1 MRARALF
8 SLVGALIAAVA
19 LVSASGAAT
28 TKAQKVTRI
37 DVSTRAAVIHYLRSI
52 HVNPKGAVIQRGAR
66 NYAGAR
72 CPGGRWTCAS
82 TRHTVVQI
90 AKRGAVNRFACS
102 TARCVVVQFAG
113 TSHGV
118 YIAGRRLQSTAST
131 PTNTARCVINHT
143 AQNQAQLC
151 LILQVS
157 STANNV
163 AIVYER
169 AIGPSGT
176 SQSASLNA
184 LIAQRATGASNTNR
198 ACVNQIVSLTG
209 STTVS
214 NGSLNVGFNAH
225 QNVSIKQD
233 SAHGGNS
240 ASESATSGGACAG
253 GPLMQ
258 SQTETSIAKGP
269 GSITQKE
276 NAPANGPNVSIDI
289 EQNQSNGF
297 KGSAT
302 GANSAVFNQT
312 SNLQAVANSSNGPV
326 SQTQSSPDINPPYS
340 GLVGTLNQD
349 SSALSTAT
357 VTQQETQCED
367 AAKSGLTHCDTSDP
381 DASEAPAS
389 LTQTQY
395 GPEGIF
401 TAPNHRR
408 GRVPFVHKGVGTAT
422 QTGNTGDAF
431 TINQSSQQDNDTGSG
446 QTNNV
451 QGDCSTP
458 GNCNITQNTN
468 VDGNQTTN
476 TQSGQNLNSGI
487 NCTGT
492 SCQPTVPPAPIIDTS
507 PPDPS
512 YSSMAQFTFHDTQA
526 GVSFLCQLDGNGY
539 SPCTTGITYSDLS
552 DGKHKFS
559 VEAKDGNGNV
569 GPAASYTWTIAI
581 ESANVLIAGTGDLGS
596 TDANDNLTQALT
608 DAGYT
613 VTESPALPA
622 DLSSFAEVW
631 WIDIAPPSSDEQTQL
646 INFAESG
653 KGVFLT
659 GEWDSCGGCAAL
671 NAADQSMVNSIV
683 AGGTVGVGGF
693 GLLGI
698 GGTPVAMPVNPDVV
712 GSLAAQ
718 PNTVTSWTVTA
729 AGGMSG
735 VPDSSI
741 FAYYQAEPPD
751 GPETPVA
758 AAWDRPSTNGNGR
771 LVLFMDINW
780 AETGWRATN
789 WSDVAENVAF
799 FLSGL
804 SSPPA
809 PVFPPAPRFGMS
821 SVGPWTAHVPFASS
835 TAGLPHAGK

>member
-209 STTVS
+209 STAVS

-289 EQNQSNGF
+289 EQNQSSGF
-297 KGSAT
+297 FGTARGT
-302 GANSAVFNQT
+302 NSAVFNQT
-312 SNLQAVANSSNGPV
+312 SNLQAVANSHNGPV

-349 SSALSTAT
+349 SRGISTAN
-357 VTQQETQCED
+357 VDADRDAVRGRGRCCDD
-367 AAKSGLTHCDTSDP
+367 AAAVRHERPG
-381 DASEAPAS
+381 
-389 LTQTQY
+389 
-395 GPEGIF
+395 
-401 TAPNHRR
+401 RR
-408 GRVPFVHKGVGTAT
+408 
-422 QTGNTGDAF
+422 
-431 TINQSSQQDNDTGSG
+431 
-446 QTNNV
+446 
-451 QGDCSTP
+451 
-458 GNCNITQNTN
+458 
-468 VDGNQTTN
+468 
-476 TQSGQNLNSGI
+476 
-487 NCTGT
+487 
-492 SCQPTVPPAPIIDTS
+492 
-507 PPDPS
+507 
-512 YSSMAQFTFHDTQA
+512 
-526 GVSFLCQLDGNGY
+526 
-539 SPCTTGITYSDLS
+539 
-552 DGKHKFS
+552 
-559 VEAKDGNGNV
+559 
-569 GPAASYTWTIAI
+569 
-581 ESANVLIAGTGDLGS
+581 
-596 TDANDNLTQALT
+596 
-608 DAGYT
+608 
-613 VTESPALPA
+613 
-622 DLSSFAEVW
+622 
-631 WIDIAPPSSDEQTQL
+631 
-646 INFAESG
+646 
-653 KGVFLT
+653 
-659 GEWDSCGGCAAL
+659 
-671 NAADQSMVNSIV
+671 
-683 AGGTVGVGGF
+683 
-693 GLLGI
+693 
-698 GGTPVAMPVNPDVV
+698 
-712 GSLAAQ
+712 
-718 PNTVTSWTVTA
+718 
-729 AGGMSG
+729 
-735 VPDSSI
+735 
-741 FAYYQAEPPD
+741 
-751 GPETPVA
+751 
-758 AAWDRPSTNGNGR
+758 
-771 LVLFMDINW
+771 
-780 AETGWRATN
+780 RAT
-789 WSDVAENVAF
+789 
-799 FLSGL
+799 
-804 SSPPA
+804 
-809 PVFPPAPRFGMS
+809 R
-821 SVGPWTAHVPFASS
+821 
-835 TAGLPHAGK
+835 